1 MAKIKQ
7 LTLALDWTPN
17 INHIGFFVAKQRGLY
32 RDLGLEVLIVNPAD
46 DDYAVTPAKKVELG
60 RADLALC
67 PTESVIS
74 YRTKFKPFDLVGI
87 AAVLQQDLSA
97 VAVRADSDIL
107 TPRDL
112 DGKSY
117 ASYEARYED
126 EIVKQLIRNDGGRS
140 DINVVYPKK
149 LGIWETLVNG
159 THDATWIFTNWEG
172 VAAESRGVELRLFN
186 MRDYRIPYSYSPVL
200 SAGKRSINADR
211 QVYIDFLTASKR
223 GYRYAQEHP
232 QASVDLLKPF
242 IPQSDAGI
250 DLMKAL
256 SLSAEAFGDGQ
267 SWGRIDE
274 RTVDTF
280 LGWLQTHRLESQAL
294 TASELITNELVN
306 T

>member
-1 MAKIKQ
+1 MAAMKH

-17 INHIGFFVAKQRGLY
+17 INHIGFFVAKQKGLY
-32 RDLGLEVLIVNPAD
+32 RDLGLEVSIVTPAD

-67 PTESVIS
+67 PTESIIS
-74 YRTKFKPFDLVGI
+74 YRTKSKPFDLVGI
-87 AAVLQQDLSA
+87 AAVLQHDLSA
-97 VAVRADSDIL
+97 VAVRADSDIR

-117 ASYEARYED
+117 ASYGARYED
-126 EIVKQLIRNDGGRS
+126 KIVKQLIRNDGGQG
-140 DINVVYPKK
+140 DIDLVYPKR

-172 VAAESRGVELRLFN
+172 VEAERRGVELRLFN

-200 SAGKRSINADR
+200 AAGKRSITTDR
-211 QVYIDFLTASKR
+211 QVYIDFLTACER
-223 GYRYAQEHP
+223 GYRYAREHP
-232 QASVDLLKPF
+232 QPSVDLLQPF

-250 DLMKAL
+250 DLMRAF
-256 SLSAEAFGDGQ
+256 SLSTEAFGDGQ
-267 SWGRIDE
+267 RWGRIDE

-280 LGWLQTHRLESQAL
+280 LGWLQTHRLESQVL
-294 TASELITNELVN
+294 PASELITNLR
-306 T
+306 